1 MPPSLVEWLP
11 PEHPVFFVIDMVED
25 MREGLAG
32 FHRRQVLGGTGRA
45 GYDPLMLVAVLVYA
59 MWQGVRSSRQIE
71 ARCHTDVA
79 FRIACAQ
86 DPPDHSTIAR
96 FRQHNA
102 ERMTELFTA
111 VLLVC
116 AEAGMGRFGKVAID
130 GTKVKANAS
139 AAANVTLR
147 HMRKL
152 AEAEVAAGLAA
163 DADDETDVDAPPP
176 AALRDRSGRAQRL
189 ERVRREL
196 EAEQAE
202 RDKAAQAAKDKAAR
216 YEAAVAAGVNR
227 KGSPPAGADRVAAA
241 RARYERLVAAQRAKI
256 DEYEAEKAQPW
267 RERGRRITPPTS
279 VESNGRVRAAR
290 ERLERAEQKAA
301 ARPVRTVSRRP
312 AKPAEPARR
321 NLSDPDSRLMPVRGG
336 GFIQGYNLQAAVSDD
351 HLIVG
356 LKVTDTP
363 GDITQARDMIRIAQD
378 AADTVAATTTRADT
392 TIGLLLFDAGYDSNA
407 NLTAPGPRP
416 AHRQRQTP
424 QAGKPSAHQPRR
436 RAPAPARHPAPSHG
450 PSPTHTRGHRRLPS
464 PQRDRGNRLRS
475 PQGRNGPARTAHPRP
490 DQRHRRG
497 HPRSRR
503 VQPAPPLHLH
513 RNPSGPLRSQNGR
526 TPTAPRRHAASATAP
541 EPAQPRT
548 APRPPARH
556 VTTPASTPW
565 RQTSTG
571 SSGHG

>member
-11 PEHPVFFVIDMVED
+11 PEHPVFFVIDIVED
-25 MREGLAG
+25 MREDLAG

-45 GYDPLMLVAVLVYA
+45 GYDPLMLVTVLVYA

-147 HMRKL
+147 HMRKF

-176 AALRDRSGRAQRL
+176 AALRDRSGRVQRL

-301 ARPVRTVSRRP
+301 ARPAARPVRTVSRRP

-407 NLTAPGPRP
+407 NLTAPGPDRLIANAKRHKQESEARTNP
-416 AHRQRQTP
+416 AAGHPPPHATPRQAMDHRLRTP
-424 QAGKPSAHQPRR
+424 EGIAAYRR
-436 RAPAPARHPAPSHG
+436 RSATVETVFGHLKGVLGLRELL
-450 PSPTHTRGHRRLPS
+450 TRGRTNVTGEVTLAAAVFNLRRLYTYIGT
-464 PQRDRGNRLRS
+464 Q
-475 PQGRNGPARTAHPRP
+475 
-490 DQRHRRG
+490 
-497 HPRSRR
+497 
-503 VQPAPPLHLH
+503 
-513 RNPSGPLRSQNGR
+513 
-526 TPTAPRRHAASATAP
+526 AAL
-541 EPAQPRT
+541 
-548 APRPPARH
+548 
-556 VTTPASTPW
+556 
-565 RQTSTG
+565 
-571 SSGHG
+571 